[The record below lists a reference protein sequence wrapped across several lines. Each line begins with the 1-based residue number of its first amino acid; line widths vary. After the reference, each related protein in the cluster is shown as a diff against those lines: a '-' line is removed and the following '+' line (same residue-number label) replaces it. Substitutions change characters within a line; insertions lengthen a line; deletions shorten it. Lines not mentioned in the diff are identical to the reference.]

1 MTLVDSQQ
9 ASRQG
14 DEPQS
19 LRPPVALVVPSL
31 VYQIEQAL
39 LTGARAVLEAA
50 GYPVVSVVGGYLPA
64 ADEWPDSRNW
74 IYDYVAAQQFSG
86 VIYYGGGVGYRAGVV
101 PTRQLLRQ
109 FGKVPVINLGS
120 ELDGTASVVA
130 DNFSGMKALIT
141 HLVVERGFERFA
153 FVHGPQCNSEALE
166 RFSGFRAALAEQQLA
181 VDERLVLAGD
191 FTAEGGRRAVRQLLQ
206 QRGALPHVVVCAN
219 DLSATGVIAE
229 LQANGL
235 QIPDDLAVVGFD
247 DFEYAVAL
255 EPPLTT
261 VHYPATDMGA
271 LAAELLLKQLAGE
284 TTAMHSQVA
293 ARPVIRRSA
302 GDERGVVDEDASV
315 LYRNRW
321 KQIQARDRHANR
333 LRFDRA
339 VFQATDLDELFRQH
353 SSLLADAGFAH
364 LYLCA
369 WPTLA
374 EGGPLWVRHAVS
386 NGQLLDLTSEQ
397 ARVLPGQLLP
407 PQLDIVARNQRQ
419 PGLVW
424 VVHPLGFEEQRFG
437 YLVVAVDE
445 VVASFAES
453 LGVQLSEAINRQH
466 LQQEAV
472 ARREELECSLDALKQ
487 AHQRLDKAEK
497 IATLGRLVAGIGHEL
512 NTPVGAG
519 ITMASFVME
528 ELAQLQEAL
537 AAGRLSRPRLEQ
549 ALEQNRQAA
558 DSIFRSLVRCA
569 SLIELFKSSSAQGA
583 GRQVVEVSLWE
594 VVHAAFYRCRDELA
608 VELEYE
614 VDCPQQLRLK
624 TDVDALASVLIH
636 LIENAAAHAYAGQ
649 PNGRVRIEVRDDPM
663 THRLVIRFRDF
674 GCGMDGERLARLF
687 EPFNTTTRGQGR
699 TGLGLYLVYN
709 LVSLRLRGIVTV
721 HSSIGKGSVFT
732 LELPRLD
739 DDGEEQDDNVISPVF
754 AARGERR
761 AN

>member
-9 ASRQG
+9 ASCQG

-74 IYDYVAAQQFSG
+74 VYDHVAALELSG
-86 VIYYGGGVGYRAGVV
+86 VVFYGGGLGYRAGLV
-101 PTRQLLRQ
+101 PTRQLAAR
-109 FGKVPVINLGS
+109 FGSVPLINLGN
-120 ELDGTASVVA
+120 ELDGFASVVA
-130 DNFSGMKALIT
+130 DNFSGMKALT
-141 HLVVERGFERFA
+141 AHLIVERGFQRFS
-153 FVHGPQCNSEALE
+153 FVYGPACNSEAMD
-166 RFSGFRAALAEQQLA
+166 RFSGFRAALSEHRIDLNP
-181 VDERLVLAGD
+181 RFLLSGD
-191 FTAEGGRRAVRQLLQ
+191 FTADGGRRAVRQLLEKP
-206 QRGALPHVVVCAN
+206 GVLPHVIVCAN
-219 DLSATGVIAE
+219 DLSAIGVVAE
-229 LQANGL
+229 LELHGFKV
-235 QIPDDLAVVGFD
+235 PDDIAVVGFD

-261 VHYPATDMGA
+261 VHYPANDMGT
-271 LAAELLLKQLAGE
+271 LAAGLLLQLMTGGTLIRYTRVE
-284 TTAMHSQVA
+284 

-353 SSLLADAGFAH
+353 GSLLADAGFAH

-374 EGGPLWVRHAVS
+374 EGGALWVRHAVS

-407 PQLDIVARNQRQ
+407 PQLDIVARNQCQ

-453 LGVQLSEAINRQH
+453 LGVQLSEAINRQR
-466 LQQEAV
+466 LQEDAA
-472 ARREELECSLDALKQ
+472 ARREELECSLEALKQ

-528 ELAQLQEAL
+528 ELSQLQDAL
-537 AAGRLSRPRLEQ
+537 VEGRLSKQRLEQ
-549 ALEQNRQAA
+549 ALEQNREAA

-569 SLIELFKSSSAQGA
+569 SLIELFKSSSGQGA
-583 GRQVVEVSLWE
+583 GRQVSEVSLWE

-608 VELEYE
+608 VELDYE

>member
-1 MTLVDSQQ
+1 M
-9 ASRQG
+9 
-14 DEPQS
+14 
-19 LRPPVALVVPSL
+19 PSL
-31 VYQIEQAL
+31 VYQIEQSL
-39 LTGARAVLEAA
+39 LSGARAVLEAA

-64 ADEWPDSRNW
+64 ADEWPDNRNW
-74 IYDYVAAQQFSG
+74 IYDYVAGQQLSG
-86 VIYYGGGVGYRAGVV
+86 VIYYGGGVGYRAGLV
-101 PTRQLLRQ
+101 PTRQLARQ
-109 FGKVPVINLGS
+109 FGNVPVINLGS

-130 DNFSGMKALIT
+130 DNFSGMKALVT
-141 HLVVERGFERFA
+141 HLIVERGFKRFA
-153 FVHGPQCNSEALE
+153 FVHGPLCNSEALE
-166 RFSGFRAALAEQQLA
+166 RFSGFRAALAEHQLM
-181 VDERLVLAGD
+181 VDERLLLAGD
-191 FTAEGGRRAVRQLLQ
+191 FTADGGRRAVHQMLQ
-206 QRGALPHVVVCAN
+206 QRGPLPQVVVCAN
-219 DLSATGVIAE
+219 DLSATGVVAA

-235 QIPDDLAVVGFD
+235 QIPDEIAVVGFD

-271 LAAELLLKQLAGE
+271 LAARLLLQQLAGE
-284 TTAMHSQVA
+284 ACAPYSQVM

-302 GDERGVVDEDASV
+302 GDERGVEDEDASV

-321 KQIQARDRHANR
+321 KQIQARDRHACR

-339 VFQATDLDELFRQH
+339 VFQAADLSELFRQH
-353 SSLLADAGFAH
+353 ASVLAEAGFAD

-374 EGGPLWVRHAVS
+374 EGGALWVRHAVS
-386 NGQLLDLTSEQ
+386 DGQRLALTSEQ
-397 ARVLPGQLLP
+397 ARILPGQLLP
-407 PQLDIVARNQRQ
+407 PAVDIVATSRRR
-419 PGLVW
+419 PELVW
-424 VVHPLGFEEQRFG
+424 VVHPLGFEDQRFG

-445 VVASFAES
+445 VVVSFAES
-453 LGVQLSEAINRQH
+453 LGVQLSEAINRQR
-466 LQQEAV
+466 LQEDAI
-472 ARREELECSLDALKQ
+472 ARRQELECSLDALKQ
-487 AHQRLDKAEK
+487 AHLRLDKAEK

-537 AAGRLSRPRLEQ
+537 GAGRLSRPRLEQ

-569 SLIELFKSSSAQGA
+569 SLIELFKSSSSQGA
-583 GRQVVEVSLWE
+583 GRQVIDVSLWE

-608 VELEYE
+608 VDLAYE

-624 TDVDALASVLIH
+624 TDVDALTSVLVH

-649 PNGRVRIEVRDDPM
+649 PNGRVRVEVRDDPM
-663 THRLVIRFRDF
+663 THRLMIRFRDY

-687 EPFNTTTRGQGR
+687 EPFNTTDRGQGR

-721 HSSIGKGSVFT
+721 HSSIGKGTVFT
-732 LELPRLD
+732 LELPLLND
-739 DDGEEQDDNVISPVF
+739 EGEEQDDNVISPMF
-754 AARGERR
+754 ASRVERR